1 MDLPTLSL
9 FLRPILTVSSV
20 LNTRETG
27 DMSTCANSPMLS
39 TLWCHIYR
47 WMPKN
52 SIFFLKIF
60 LQVITE
66 RLGMATG
73 GEPYHDIR
81 FALMAVVPDRRTELN
96 NKLNMLRLNRSIT
109 IDALTQLV
117 NQVPNFIRR
126 IQFVDFLGGP
136 ICGTLFGPPSLV
148 YINVTSFSNISYCI
162 NCE

>member
-1 MDLPTLSL
+1 M
-9 FLRPILTVSSV
+9 
-20 LNTRETG
+20 
-27 DMSTCANSPMLS
+27 
-39 TLWCHIYR
+39 
-47 WMPKN
+47 
-52 SIFFLKIF
+52 
-60 LQVITE
+60 QVITE

-136 ICGTLFGPPSLV
+136 ICGTLFRPPFLV
-148 YINVTSFSNISYCI
+148 YIYAPIC
-162 NCE
+162 